1 MKVQENKYEEILKKI
16 ESRIKETGMKQY
28 VVAEKAG
35 FTPNEM
41 SAILNGRK
49 LLRVEHISLI
59 ANALG
64 VEPNDLYGIGKEDD
78 STKK

>member
-1 MKVQENKYEEILKKI
+1 MRSATSENIRKIIRDKGLKQI
-16 ESRIKETGMKQY
+16 A
-28 VVAEKAG
+28 VAEKAG
-35 FTPNEM
+35 YSNGKFNNM
-41 SAILNGRK
+41 LNGRK
-49 LLRVEHISLI
+49 LITDVDVSNI